1 VQDFSIIAKPMTRL
15 IEKGTT
21 FKWCDECEMSF

>member
-1 VQDFSIIAKPMTRL
+1 MTRL
-15 IEKGTT
+15 TEKGTT